1 MDIRKTKIVCTLGP
15 ATDDTGVLEKMM
27 LAGMNV
33 ARINF
38 SHGTHEEHKVR
49 IDNFKKVRDKH
60 SLPVALLLDTK
71 GPEIRIK
78 TFKEGFA
85 DIAEGQRFTFT
96 TKDIEGDANA
106 VSINYKG
113 LPADLKQ
120 GSRLLVDDG
129 LVAFEV
135 EKLTAN
141 DIVCRAVNSG
151 RIGNRKSINVPGTSL
166 KMVYMSDT
174 DRQDIIFGIKND
186 VDFVAASFVRSAA
199 DVMEVRKVLEEN
211 GGEDIKIIAKI
222 ENGEGVEN
230 SDEILKV
237 SDGIMVAR
245 GDMGVEIPLE
255 QLPGIQ
261 KMLIKKCYKAG
272 KMVITATQMLDS
284 MIRNPRPTRAETTD
298 VANAIYD
305 GTSALMLS
313 GETAVGK
320 YPVDAVETMDKIAI
334 FTEKAINYQDEFR
347 INSQNNQI
355 NVADAISHATCTT
368 AHDLGATAIVT
379 VTKTGTTAR
388 MISKFRPEC
397 PIIATT
403 TSKKAFRQMSLSW
416 GVCPLMAEEKYTTD
430 DLFDH
435 AVDKSVEAGLASNGD
450 LVVITAGVP
459 VGISGNTNIL
469 KVHLVGHVLVQGKH
483 VNDLHVSGNLCVA
496 KTEEDAIENFSDGDI
511 LVIPKTS
518 NKLLDILK
526 RSSGIITEEDG
537 MTSHGAIVG
546 MTLNIP
552 VITGAAGATKILKS
566 GTTVTVDSTKGLVYS
581 GVIKVM

>member
-15 ATDDTGVLEKMM
+15 ATDDVNVLEKMM

-33 ARINF
+33 ARLNF
-38 SHGTHEEHKVR
+38 SHGTHEEHKIR
-49 IDNFKKVRDKH
+49 IDKFKKIRDKH
-60 SLPVALLLDTK
+60 KMPVALLLDTK
-71 GPEIRIK
+71 GPEIRVK
-78 TFKEGFA
+78 TFKEGFV
-85 DIAEGQRFTFT
+85 DIEEGQRFTFT
-96 TKDIEGDANA
+96 TKSVEGDGNI
-106 VSINYKG
+106 VSINYKN

-120 GSRLLVDDG
+120 GNRLLVDDG

-135 EKLTAN
+135 EKLTST
-141 DIVCRAVNSG
+141 DIICRAINSG
-151 RIGNRKSINVPGTSL
+151 RIANRKSINVPGVSL

-174 DRQDIIFGIKND
+174 DKNDIIFGINQGI
-186 VDFVAASFVRSAA
+186 DFIAASFVRSSE
-199 DVMEVRKVLEEN
+199 DVLEVRKVLEEN
-211 GGEDIKIIAKI
+211 GGGHIKIIAKI

-230 SDEILKV
+230 SDKILKV

-320 YPVDAVETMDKIAI
+320 YPVEAVETMDKIAI
-334 FTEKAINYQDEFR
+334 STEKAINYQDEFK
-347 INSQNNQI
+347 INAQSNSP

-368 AHDLGATAIVT
+368 AHDLGASAIVT

-388 MISKFRPEC
+388 MISKFRPDC

-403 TSKKAFRQMSLSW
+403 TSKTAFHQLALSW
-416 GVCPLMAEEKYTTD
+416 GICPLMAEEKYTTD

-435 AVDKSVEAGLASNGD
+435 AVDRSVEAGLVSSGD

-469 KVHLVGHVLVQGKH
+469 KVHLVGHVLVQGNR
-483 VNDLHVSGNLCVA
+483 VNDLNVSGNLCVA
-496 KTEEDAIENFSDGDI
+496 NTEEEALENFVSGDI
-511 LVIPKTS
+511 LVISKTT
-518 NKLLDILK
+518 NKLLEILK
-526 RSSGIITEEDG
+526 RARAIITEEDG
-537 MTSHGAIVG
+537 TTSHGAIVG

-552 VITGAAGATKILKS
+552 VITGAKGAVKILKS
-566 GTTVTVDSTKGLVYS
+566 GTTVTVDSAKGLVYS